1 MFEQIKSDLIIFD
14 RNESS
19 ISADGNIILND
30 TDGNTYFLDHLE
42 SDTEINNL
50 KGNEIKVRLDDGSR
64 IVGSSLV
71 KKDKISLMRYET
83 NSCIYSQASASILAN
98 SINLFN
104 KNNLTENIK
113 ILNSHFADKKLKM
126 PLKLKKFQYFFN
138 KKI

>member
-1 MFEQIKSDLIIFD
+1 MLKNKKCGDKISLEII
-14 RNESS
+14 
-19 ISADGNIILND
+19 
-30 TDGNTYFLDHLE
+30 
-42 SDTEINNL
+42 
-50 KGNEIKVRLDDGSR
+50 
-64 IVGSSLV
+64 V

-138 KKI
+138 KKNINRKDCIMLPFNALAKAIR